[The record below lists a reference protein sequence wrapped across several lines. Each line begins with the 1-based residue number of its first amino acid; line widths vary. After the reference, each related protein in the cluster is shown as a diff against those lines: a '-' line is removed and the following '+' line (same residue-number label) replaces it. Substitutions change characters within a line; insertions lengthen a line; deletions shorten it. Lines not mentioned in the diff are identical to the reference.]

1 MKKLIA
7 LILVVAMAASL
18 VACGGK
24 AAAKT
29 PLEGTMEENAMKWYL
44 IWILQYVAALALVKS
59 SICLT
64 ILRIA
69 STRKALRISVYVLL
83 GLTWASFFVTFIG
96 SLLYCQP
103 TEAMWNIELILK
115 GEGTCASVGTFVAIG
130 HVATS
135 STIVTDLAL
144 AVLPGWILWNT
155 QMKKQMKLQV
165 FGLLS
170 FASL

>member
-1 MKKLIA
+1 MVYGSVTGTAIYACLIG
-7 LILVVAMAASL
+7 V
-18 VACGGK
+18 
-24 AAAKT
+24 
-29 PLEGTMEENAMKWYL
+29 GTRQAGLNTWMGENSMKWYV
-44 IWILQYVAALALVKS
+44 IWILQYVMALALVKS

-69 STRKALRISVYVLL
+69 SNRKALRISVYVLL
-83 GLTWASFFVTFIG
+83 ALTWASFLVTFIG
-96 SLLYCQP
+96 TLLYCQP
-103 TEAMWNIELILK
+103 TEAMWKIELVMTGQGK
-115 GEGTCASVGTFVAIG
+115 CAPVSTFVAIG

-135 STIVTDLAL
+135 STIATDLAL

-155 QMKKQMKLQV
+155 QMKTQMKLQV

>member
-1 MKKLIA
+1 
-7 LILVVAMAASL
+7 
-18 VACGGK
+18 
-24 AAAKT
+24 
-29 PLEGTMEENAMKWYL
+29 MKWYV
-44 IWILQYVAALALVKS
+44 IWILQYVMALGLVKS

-64 ILRIA
+64 IMRIA
-69 STRKALRISVYVLL
+69 GTRKGLRISIYVLL

-96 SLLYCQP
+96 TLLYCRP
-103 TEAMWNIELILK
+103 TEAMWRIDLVLS

-135 STIVTDLAL
+135 STIVTDMAL

-155 QMKKQMKLQV
+155 QMKKQVKLQV

>member
-1 MKKLIA
+1 VYTSVTATAIYGCLIGIGTRQA
-7 LILVVAMAASL
+7 NLNAWMAKNS
-18 VACGGK
+18 
-24 AAAKT
+24 
-29 PLEGTMEENAMKWYL
+29 MKWYL

-103 TEAMWNIELILK
+103 TEALWNVELLLS
-115 GEGTCASVGTFVAIG
+115 GEGKCASVGTFVAIG

-155 QMKKQMKLQV
+155 QMKTQMKLQV